1 LDTLHGM
8 LCRATHRVAG
18 LAVTAILLG
27 AASAPAA
34 VMVPPGFD
42 QRILVQGLTQPTQAA
57 WAPDGRMF
65 VAEKP
70 GRIRVVSTDGTL
82 RTAPLLD
89 ITGRVNDVQD
99 RGLLGIA
106 VDPQFAST
114 GRLYYAFTY
123 ELNPAAPD
131 SDAPMVA
138 RIERITVNPD
148 NSISTPTVVLGQDV
162 SGPCPR
168 VADDCLA
175 SNGRSHSI
183 GTIRFG
189 ADGTLWAGLGDSASY
204 SEVDDLAFRA
214 QEEGTLSG
222 KILHIDTS
230 GHGLA
235 GHPFCPSVTDLTKA
249 CTKLHAK
256 GFRNPYRFTLR
267 GGIPMVGDVGWGDRE
282 ELDRVAAG
290 GNYGWP
296 CHEGDRQTV
305 GYSSDP
311 RCLSLYG
318 AGGVTAPLWT
328 YSHANANAAI
338 VGGPAMPA
346 DGGAYG
352 SDYANNQ
359 FVGDYAKGLVQRLDL
374 HPDGTCVTNPCT
386 VLPFAS
392 GWAGGTDLE
401 LSPRATLV
409 WTLFGTGG
417 PDGSIVEL
425 VRAGANRS
433 PVATATVAPLA
444 GTGDRGYRL
453 SSASSTDPDGDPLTS
468 SWDFGDGTTGSGTTV
483 DHTYAASVQH
493 ATVRLTVTD
502 GRGAGATSTIALTPG
517 NRPPAPSITAP
528 ANGAL
533 FTDGQPV
540 TLSGTATD
548 AEDGTLS
555 GAALSWRVIL
565 RHGNHVHVL
574 TERSGATTAFTPFDD
589 HDADSGYEITLVAT
603 DSAGNRVE
611 TPMVALRPRT
621 VKLTLLS
628 NPPGATLGY
637 ADQALTA
644 PVTRDAAVGFR
655 TTLTAPAS
663 FTWSD
668 GAPAQRPLVIPPTNL
683 TLTATSGTGP
693 GAGPGA
699 GAGGTPAGSPK
710 GGGPAGTG
718 ALRCIRLR
726 KLVVTL
732 APKGTRRLRVVRVR
746 AGSHPVPYRVL
757 DRRRVRVDLRE
768 LPRSSQTIRLHGRAT
783 NRRGRTRTVAAVR
796 RVRFCARVRQ

>member
-1 LDTLHGM
+1 M
-8 LCRATHRVAG
+8 LCRATRRVAG
-18 LAVTAILLG
+18 LAVTALLLG
-27 AASAPAA
+27 AASAHAAITVPA
-34 VMVPPGFD
+34 GFD
-42 QRILVQGLTQPTQAA
+42 QRVLAEGLTQPVQAA

-70 GRIRVVSTDGTL
+70 GRIRVVSADGTL

-89 ITGRVNDVQD
+89 ISGRVNNVQD

-106 VDPQFAST
+106 VDPQFAVN
-114 GRLYYAFTY
+114 GQLYYAFTY

-235 GHPFCPSVTDLTKA
+235 GHPFCPSVTDLTQA

-282 ELDRVAAG
+282 ELDRVTAG

-311 RCLSLYG
+311 RCLSLYA
-318 AGGVTAPLWT
+318 AGGVSAPLWT
-328 YSHANANAAI
+328 YAHAGANAAI
-338 VGGPAMPA
+338 VSGPSMPA
-346 DGGAYG
+346 DGGPYG
-352 SDYANNQ
+352 SDYANQ
-359 FVGDYAKGLVQRLDL
+359 LFVGDYAKGLVQRLAL
-374 HPDGTCVTNPCT
+374 RPDGTCVSDPCT
-386 VLPFAS
+386 AVPFAS
-392 GWAGGTDLE
+392 GWTGGTGLE
-401 LSPRATLV
+401 LSPRGTLV

-417 PDGSIVEL
+417 PDGSVVEL
-425 VRAGANRS
+425 VRGGANRS
-433 PVATATVAPLA
+433 PVATATATPLA

-468 SWDFGDGTTGSGTTV
+468 SWDFGDGTTGGGTTV
-483 DHTYAASVQH
+483 DHAYAAGVGQV
-493 ATVRLTVTD
+493 TVRLTVTD
-502 GRGAGATSTIALTPG
+502 GRGGRATSTLVLTPG
-517 NRPPAPSITAP
+517 NRPPSPTITAP
-528 ANGAL
+528 AGGAL
-533 FTDGQPV
+533 FTVGQPLA
-540 TLSGTATD
+540 LSGTATD
-548 AEDGTLS
+548 PEDGTLT

-574 TERSGATTAFTPFDD
+574 TERSGASTTFTPYDD
-589 HDADSGYEITLVAT
+589 HDADSGYEVTLVAT

-611 TPMVALRPRT
+611 TPTVALRPRT
-621 VKLTLLS
+621 VKLTLGS
-628 NPPGATLGY
+628 SPPGATLGY
-637 ADQALTA
+637 GDQTLIA

-663 FTWSD
+663 FRWSD
-668 GAPAQRPLVIPPTNL
+668 GAPAQRPLVIPSTDL

-693 GAGPGA
+693 GGGAGPG
-699 GAGGTPAGSPK
+699 GTPGTGPN
-710 GGGPAGTG
+710 GGAAGTG
-718 ALRCIRLR
+718 AQGCTVLR
-726 KLVVTL
+726 KLIVTL
-732 APKGTRRLRVVRVR
+732 APKGTRRLRVLRVR
-746 AGSHPVPYRVL
+746 AGSRPLPYRLVS
-757 DRRRVRVDLRE
+757 RRRVRVDLRA
-768 LPRSSQTIRLHGRAT
+768 LPRSARTIRLHGRAT
-783 NRRGRTRTVAAVR
+783 DRRGRTRTVTAVR
-796 RVRFCARVRQ
+796 RVRFCARRAR